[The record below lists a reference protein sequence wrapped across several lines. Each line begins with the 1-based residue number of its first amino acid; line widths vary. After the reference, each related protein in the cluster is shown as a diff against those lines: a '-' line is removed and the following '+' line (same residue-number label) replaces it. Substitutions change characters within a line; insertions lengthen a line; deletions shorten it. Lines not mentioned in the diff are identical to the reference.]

1 MRTRIAPE
9 LIRSTGSPP
18 VVVRGRSALAALYLA
33 SAGVHCVLATVDPEA
48 YRHFA
53 DHAVVPVVAA
63 AWRDVF
69 MADPDAWGM
78 TVALGEVLLASALL
92 MGGSWRRLGY
102 AGVIAFNLALTLFGW
117 GFWLWSAP
125 ALALIVPLAL
135 ADGMLRR
142 T

>member
-1 MRTRIAPE
+1 MRTRVDPAQTLIAS
-9 LIRSTGSPP
+9 RP
-18 VVVRGRSALAALYLA
+18 VVVRARLSLAALYLA
-33 SAGVHCVLATVDPEA
+33 SAGVHCVLVTVKPNA

-53 DHAVVPVVAA
+53 DNAVLPVVAH

-69 MADPDAWGM
+69 MADPDAWGL

-92 MGGSWRRLGY
+92 IGGGWRRLGY

-135 ADGMLRR
+135 ADGLRR
-142 T
+142 PV

>member
-1 MRTRIAPE
+1 MRTRVDPAQTLIAS
-9 LIRSTGSPP
+9 RP
-18 VVVRGRSALAALYLA
+18 VVVRARLSLAALYLA
-33 SAGVHCVLATVDPEA
+33 SAGVHCVLVTVNPNA

-53 DHAVVPVVAA
+53 DNAVLPVVAH

-69 MADPDAWGM
+69 MADPDAWGL

-92 MGGSWRRLGY
+92 IGGGWRRLGY

-135 ADGMLRR
+135 ADGLRR
-142 T
+142 PV

>member
-1 MRTRIAPE
+1 MHTRIAQGHARP
-9 LIRSTGSPP
+9 TGSPP
-18 VVVRGRSALAALYLA
+18 VVVRGRTALAALYLA
-33 SAGVHCVLATVDPEA
+33 SAGVHCMLVTLNPEG

-53 DHAVVPVVAA
+53 DHAVVPVVAH
-63 AWRDVF
+63 AWQDVF
-69 MADPDAWGM
+69 MADPDAWGLS
-78 TVALGEVLLASALL
+78 VALGEVLLASALL
-92 MGGSWRRLGY
+92 MGGGWRRVGY

-135 ADGMLRR
+135 ADGMLQR